1 MSQSEQLGPRLV
13 FLDTETTG
21 LDPRRHKLWHIGMV
35 VVDPNGDEAEHEWMW
50 WPDLS
55 TADPKALTVNRFY
68 DRAGDR
74 LVSPWS
80 DLYDGRVRY
89 DGDDH
94 DEPAYEQAARV
105 AHNIAHT
112 LDGATI
118 VGACPWFDVSFLVP
132 WLAEHGHVFT
142 GHYHLIDVEALAVGK
157 IAQLHPRDVP
167 EALAVRK
174 PPWKHTDLCRA
185 IGVNP
190 DDFDRHTALGDARMA
205 KAVYEAV
212 MG

>member
-1 MSQSEQLGPRLV
+1 MDNQIV

-21 LDPRRHKLWHIGMV
+21 LDPRRHKLWNVGMV
-35 VVDPNGDEAEHEWMW
+35 VVNGGDESEHEWMW

-55 TADPKALTVNRFY
+55 TADPMALTINRFY
-68 DRAGDR
+68 DRAGDA
-74 LVSPWS
+74 LVAPWS
-80 DLYDGRVRY
+80 DLYDGRIRY

-94 DEPAYEQAARV
+94 DGPAYESMGRV

-118 VGACPWFDVSFLVP
+118 VGAIPWFDVSFLIP

-157 IAQLHPRDVP
+157 IAQLHPRVVP
-167 EALAVRK
+167 EALAVCK
-174 PPWKHTDLCRA
+174 PPWRSTDLSLA
-185 IGVNP
+185 VGVDP
-190 DDFDRHTALGDARMA
+190 EDFDRHTALGDARWA
-205 KAVYEAV
+205 RAIYDAV

>member
-1 MSQSEQLGPRLV
+1 MV

-21 LDPRRHKLWHIGMV
+21 LDPRRHKLWNVGMV
-35 VVDPNGDEAEHEWMW
+35 VVDGAEESEHEWMW

-55 TADPKALTVNRFY
+55 TADPMALAINRFY
-68 DRAGDR
+68 DRAGDA
-74 LVSPWS
+74 LASPWS
-80 DLYDGRVRY
+80 DTYDAGAVLYV
-89 DGDDH
+89 GDDH
-94 DEPAYEQAARV
+94 ADPVDEPVAKA

-118 VGACPWFDVSFLVP
+118 VGAIPWFDVNFLVP

-157 IAQLHPRDVP
+157 
-167 EALAVRK
+167 LAGHGGRRKDDGLPAEPGPFDPK
-174 PPWKHTDLCRA
+174 PPWRSTDLSLA
-185 IGVNP
+185 VGVDP
-190 DDFDRHTALGDARMA
+190 EQFDRHTALGDARWA
-205 KAVYEAV
+205 KAIYEAV